1 MDGADQLGASHDP
14 AVTLLVC
21 PASLPEAASV
31 PCCNK
36 FSFMRIC
43 NNDKYVILLQILM
56 TDNSLHFGQ

>member
-1 MDGADQLGASHDP
+1 MDGTDQLGASHDP

-43 NNDKYVILLQILM
+43 NNDEYVIFRAQGEVIKVM
-56 TDNSLHFGQ
+56 ECI